1 MTTFQCLM
9 FVLAVMQILDWHS
22 TYFALKDSKGHEANG
37 LLNRLQV
44 FLYSNGFEGRWVWL
58 TFVKSVVCVMCLA
71 MAVMVRDEQPTAVLA
86 LFGAVI
92 LFYAY
97 VIYNN
102 YKIARS

>member
-9 FVLAVMQILDWHS
+9 IVLAGMQVLDWHS
-22 TYFALKDSKGHEANG
+22 TYRALKSGKGRESNT
-37 LLNRLQV
+37 LLNSLQE
-44 FLYSNGFEGRWVWL
+44 FLYTNGFEGRWVWL

-71 MAVMVRDEQPTAVLA
+71 MAVMVRDEQSTAVLV

-102 YKIARS
+102 YNISRS